1 MTDAPNSQRPVL
13 VLYVPANAP
22 FVNGFLLPA
31 LGASAQGVPVM
42 DALALETA
50 KTAELDAAM
59 VNHGV
64 VIAVFTPAFLNDPWA
79 RQSEVL
85 ATDAAI
91 DHQLALVPVIL
102 EPCEVPP
109 HVKIWQKLDCTD
121 RARWESEVERL
132 RKDLAR
138 PLPVEHVPDCP

>member
-1 MTDAPNSQRPVL
+1 MSDAPNSQRPVL

-31 LGASAQGVPVM
+31 LGASAQGVPVL

-59 VNHGV
+59 ENHGV
-64 VIAVFTPAFLNDPWA
+64 VIVVFTPAFLNDRWA
-79 RQSEVL
+79 RLSDIL

-91 DHQLALVPVIL
+91 TRALAMVPVIL

-109 HVKIWQKLDCTD
+109 HVKIWQQLDCTV
-121 RARWESEVERL
+121 R
-132 RKDLAR
+132 
-138 PLPVEHVPDCP
+138 